1 VGYLLAGPAAEASS
15 PETVMVT
22 GAALTAVALAV
33 GLLPRDTRTLTRAT
47 PGSNV

>member
-1 VGYLLAGPAAEASS
+1 MAAAEASS

-33 GLLPRDTRTLTRAT
+33 GLVPHDARTLRRVEHDAH
-47 PGSNV
+47 V